1 VTPKPTPKKPDMS
14 VLLKTLLDLGPL
26 AAFMIADQVVDIFVA
41 TGVLMIAVVIAFI
54 TSWIMARRIAL
65 IPLVTL
71 GFILTFGALTLLFD
85 DETFIKLEVT
95 ITYGLSGLFLLGGLA
110 LGRFLLQM
118 AFGELVDL
126 EDAGWRKVT
135 WRMGVF
141 LLGVAALNEVVWRT
155 VSTDLWV
162 SFRGLGVVAISV
174 LFLVSQ
180 APTVLRHIKED
191 QPPDA
196 E

>member
-1 VTPKPTPKKPDMS
+1 MTPKPTPKKPDMS

>member
-1 VTPKPTPKKPDMS
+1 MEYSYTPKGDYGD
-14 VLLKTLLDLGPL
+14 LKAGRFKYPADFGVGLRLG
-26 AAFMIADQVVDIFVA
+26 VWA

-54 TSWIMARRIAL
+54 ASWIMARRIAL

-71 GFILTFGALTLLFD
+71 GFILIFGALTLLFD
-85 DETFIKLEVT
+85 DETFIKVEVT

-110 LGRFLLQM
+110 LGRSLLQI

-155 VSTDLWV
+155 VSTNLWV
-162 SFRGLGVVAISV
+162 HFRGLGVVAISV

-180 APTVLRHIKED
+180 APTILRHIKED
-191 QPPDA
+191 QP
-196 E
+196 EESE